1 MTSSTFDFRV
11 RLEGEFVRLRPL
23 EESDFE
29 ALFAAAS
36 DPAIWEQHPEPDRW
50 QRGVFEGFFRG
61 ALESKGAF
69 LISDARTGEVIGSSR
84 YLGFHPEE
92 RSVEVGYTFLAKR
105 CWGNTFNRE
114 LKKLMC
120 DYAFRFVD
128 SVVFKIGAFNHRSRA
143 AVEKLGAEL
152 EAEYTAKRANGRE
165 HPAVLY
171 RLRKERWHAP

>member
-1 MTSSTFDFRV
+1 MSSAAFDFRV
-11 RLEGEFVRLRPL
+11 RLEGELLKLRPL
-23 EESDFE
+23 EEKDFE
-29 ALFAAAS
+29 PLFAAAS

-61 ALESKGAF
+61 AIESRGAF
-69 LISDARTGEVIGSSR
+69 LITDSRSGEVIGTSR
-84 YLGFHPEE
+84 YLAFSPEK
-92 RSVEVGYTFLAKR
+92 RSVEIGYTFLAR
-105 CWGNTFNRE
+105 SCWGNTYNRE

-128 SVVFKIGAFNHRSRA
+128 SVEFRIGAFNRRSRA

-152 EAEYTAKRANGRE
+152 EAEYTAKRVSGRE

-171 RLRKERWHAP
+171 RLRKERWHAL